1 MSGLPVPPAEPQ
13 NIQVVEAD
21 LSDERHQR
29 HVVEMVNAYARDP
42 MGRGGDLPAAV
53 MADLIPG
60 LRRHPTSLIFLAY
73 DGGRPVGVAVCFLGF
88 STFAARPLI
97 NIHDLSVIPGYR
109 GRGVGRRLLEHVEA
123 KGRALNC
130 AKITLEVNAENR
142 VAQKLYVAY
151 GFGDGKADGTIG
163 RMWFLQKPL

>member
-1 MSGLPVPPAEPQ
+1 MTGLPTTSSGLHE
-13 NIQVVEAD
+13 IDVVQANLD
-21 LSDERHQR
+21 DPRQQR
-29 HVVEMVNAYARDP
+29 HVVQMVNAYARDP
-42 MGRGGDLPAAV
+42 MGRGDDLPEAV
-53 MADLIPG
+53 LQELIPG

-73 DGGRPVGVAVCFLGF
+73 DGDRPVGVAVCFVGF

-109 GRGVGRRLLEHVEA
+109 GRGIGRKLLEHVEA

-142 VAQKLYVAY
+142 LAQKLYVAF
-151 GFGDGKADGTIG
+151 GFGDGNPDGMIG
-163 RMWFLQKPL
+163 RVWFLQKRL